1 MSRIMKIMAVVALF
15 AMAVPAFAAVE
26 NIKVGGDIEISGV
39 LRDGFSPSSPED
51 NNFIQT
57 STRIYV
63 HASLTENVEAMVRF
77 INERGW
83 GTHTT
88 GSGCSGISE
97 KSGSEMDIDLDLA
110 YIKVSDLMAPG
121 LALTVGRQEIQF
133 GEGLVVG
140 SAYSTDYPGAGN
152 NFAGDLGLKK
162 AFDAIRV
169 DYTAAGAPV
178 DITAFVATISEDGT
192 NDYDDRL
199 YGLNVGFDAA
209 DVARVEGYYVR
220 YENLNKKGTSDFSGD
235 ITTVGIRATGDV
247 AGFGLKGEFAK
258 QLGTCEDVG
267 YDKDNEGWALLLG
280 GSYNLPTE
288 MDANVHANFNL
299 YTGQDSSLDN
309 TAWTTFFPSNVASR
323 IGAINYVLATMSG
336 NRLTNAQ
343 VINIGGGIRP
353 VEKIGLSLDWF
364 NVNLREDET
373 WALGKDDIGN
383 EIDAAIV
390 YDYTEDLSF
399 GLQYGILLCGDAL
412 DNTSAGYDDDP
423 WQLIASMKLAF

>member
-1 MSRIMKIMAVVALF
+1 
-15 AMAVPAFAAVE
+15 
-26 NIKVGGDIEISGV
+26 
-39 LRDGFSPSSPED
+39 
-51 NNFIQT
+51 
-57 STRIYV
+57 V
-63 HASLTENVEAMVRF
+63 HASLTENVEAMVRL
-77 INERGW
+77 INERVW
-83 GTHTT
+83 STHK
-88 GSGCSGISE
+88 GGCDGVE
-97 KSGSEMDIDLDLA
+97 PLNATERGDIIGLDLA

-121 LALTVGRQEIQF
+121 LVLTVGRQEIQF

-140 SAYSTDYPGAGN
+140 SAYSTDYPAVVPGSP
-152 NFAGDLGLKK
+152 FAGDLGLQK

-169 DYTAAGAPV
+169 DYTAAGMPL

-192 NDYDDRL
+192 NNDDDRL

-220 YENLNKKGTSDFSGD
+220 YENLDDGSTAEGD
-235 ITTVGIRATGDV
+235 VTTVGIRATGDV
-247 AGFGLKGEFAK
+247 AGFGLKGEIAK
-258 QLGTCEDVG
+258 QMGECDDL
-267 YDKDNEGWALLLG
+267 DNEGWALLLG

-299 YTGQDSSLDN
+299 YSGDKDGSSDGDN
-309 TAWTTFFPSNVASR
+309 SEWTTLFPSNVANR
-323 IGAINYVLATMSG
+323 IGAINYVLATM
-336 NRLTNAQ
+336 NNQLTNAQ

-364 NVNLREDET
+364 NVKLREDAS
-373 WALGKDDIGN
+373 WAGTEDEIGN

-399 GLQYGILLCGDAL
+399 GLQYGILLAGDAL
-412 DNTSAGYDDDP
+412 DTIYDDDP

>member
-1 MSRIMKIMAVVALF
+1 
-15 AMAVPAFAAVE
+15 
-26 NIKVGGDIEISGV
+26 
-39 LRDGFSPSSPED
+39 
-51 NNFIQT
+51 
-57 STRIYV
+57 
-63 HASLTENVEAMVRF
+63 LTENVEAMVRF
-77 INERGW
+77 INERVW
-83 GTHTT
+83 GTHSTC
-88 GSGCSGISE
+88 SGCSGVYE

-140 SAYSTDYPGAGN
+140 SAYSTDYPADSSS
-152 NFAGDLGLKK
+152 FAEDLGLQK

-169 DYTAAGAPV
+169 DYTAAGAPL
-178 DITAFVATISEDGT
+178 DITAFVATITEDGT
-192 NDYDDRL
+192 NNNDDRL

-209 DVARVEGYYVR
+209 DVARLEGYYVR
-220 YENLNKKGTSDFSGD
+220 YENLDNGSTAEGD
-235 ITTVGIRATGDV
+235 VTTVGIRATGDV
-247 AGFGLKGEFAK
+247 AGFGLKGEIAR
-258 QLGTCEDVG
+258 QLGECD
-267 YDKDNEGWALLLG
+267 DLDNEGWALLLG

-299 YTGQDSSLDN
+299 YSGDDDSGDDDN

-323 IGAINYVLATMSG
+323 IGAIAYAISPDVESNL
-336 NRLTNAQ
+336 Q

-364 NVNLREDET
+364 NLNYREDVSGE
-373 WALGKDDIGN
+373 DEVGN

-399 GLQYGILLCGDAL
+399 GLQYGILLAGDAL
-412 DNTSAGYDDDP
+412 EKEGYDDDP
-423 WQLIASMKLAF
+423 WQLIASMKIAF